1 MTIEWWVEAK
11 EDLDLIYEYL
21 AELNE
26 KYAIKVYNTILDEV
40 DNLLIYAESL
50 AIEFSIKSEKYL
62 FRSSIVING
71 KYKII
76 YFIDGPRI
84 IITHIW
90 DCRRDSNTIRQY
102 LN

>member
-1 MTIEWWVEAK
+1 MTIKWWEEAK
-11 EDLDLIYEYL
+11 KDLDLIYEYL

-40 DNLLIYAESL
+40 DNLLIYGESL
-50 AIEFSIKSEKYL
+50 AIEPLIKVRKYV
-62 FRSSIVING
+62 FRSSVVING

-76 YFIDGPRI
+76 YFVDGTRI

-90 DCRRDSNTIRQY
+90 NCRKNPNTIRQY
-102 LN
+102 PD